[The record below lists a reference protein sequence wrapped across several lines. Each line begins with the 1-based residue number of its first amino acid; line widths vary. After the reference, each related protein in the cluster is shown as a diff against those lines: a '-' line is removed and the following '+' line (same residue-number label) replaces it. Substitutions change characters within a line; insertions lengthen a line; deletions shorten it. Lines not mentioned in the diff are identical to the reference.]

1 MFKGSVKRKEDTWKE
16 LGAKDEIAKERCMKV
31 HKEEERKVK
40 STYFIAKRR

>member
-1 MFKGSVKRKEDTWKE
+1 MFKGSVERKEDTRKE

-31 HKEEERKVK
+31 HKEERKVK